1 MFIII
6 WIVLIVALCWFCPWW
21 IGAIIWVVNLFVPD
35 MVPFIDELL
44 SLPGPIKKWLEV
56 AKAARTCKRVKDKID
71 GND

>member
-1 MFIII
+1 
-6 WIVLIVALCWFCPWW
+6 
-21 IGAIIWVVNLFVPD
+21 

-44 SLPGPIKKWLEV
+44 SLPGPIKKGLKV